1 MSSAAPLSVPRSPSQ
16 RRVMRKLGLLNIF
29 KNLIQNK
36 VANHKSAFF
45 KILIKIKSL
54 ESKILV
60 KQRSFQAVFAV
71 QDVVVQTI
79 RHFPSRGHEMLPVY
93 DKNHAWVPS

>member
-1 MSSAAPLSVPRSPSQ
+1 MY
-16 RRVMRKLGLLNIF
+16 IF

-54 ESKILV
+54 ESKVLV

-79 RHFPSRGHEMLPVY
+79 RHFPSRGHAMLPVY
-93 DKNHAWVPS
+93 DRIHA

>member
-1 MSSAAPLSVPRSPSQ
+1 MSNVWP
-16 RRVMRKLGLLNIF
+16 IF

-79 RHFPSRGHEMLPVY
+79 RHLPSHGHEMLPVY
-93 DKNHAWVPS
+93 DRIHAWVPS

>member
-1 MSSAAPLSVPRSPSQ
+1 MAS
-16 RRVMRKLGLLNIF
+16 
-29 KNLIQNK
+29 
-36 VANHKSAFF
+36 HKSAFF

-79 RHFPSRGHEMLPVY
+79 RHLPSHGHEMLPGG
-93 DKNHAWVPS
+93 K

>member
-1 MSSAAPLSVPRSPSQ
+1 MTYSLAYL
-16 RRVMRKLGLLNIF
+16 KIF

-79 RHFPSRGHEMLPVY
+79 RHFPSRGQEMLPVY
-93 DKNHAWVPS
+93 DRIHAWVPS

>member
-1 MSSAAPLSVPRSPSQ
+1 MVEPVNMAGWRAVASTGATWPRRTGQ
-16 RRVMRKLGLLNIF
+16 LGHLKIF

-36 VANHKSAFF
+36 VAKHKSAFF

-71 QDVVVQTI
+71 QDVVEQTI
-79 RHFPSRGHEMLPVY
+79 RHFP
-93 DKNHAWVPS
+93 